1 MTHQVLARKWR
12 PRTFADVTGQQHV
25 VRALSNALQQH
36 RLHHAY
42 LLTGTRGV
50 GKTTLARIL
59 AKCLNCESGITNE
72 PCLTCSHCLAIEQG
86 QFIDL
91 IEIDAAS
98 RTRVEDTRDLLDN
111 VQYMPTVGR
120 YKVYLIDEV
129 HMLSNHSFNALLK
142 TLEEPPAHAIFI
154 LATTDPER
162 LPVTVLS
169 RCLQFQLKTMTPEQI
184 TQRLAHIL
192 EVENF
197 TFTQPALA
205 AIAHAAQGSM
215 RDALSLL
222 DQVIALGQGNVTEEA
237 ALDLLGGITT
247 EGILQLLQSITMSNG
262 EQTLTIIQQ
271 WLHDGIDF
279 QHALDGVI
287 DCLHQISVIQVVPKF
302 AEQNVASQE
311 LAQQLT
317 KEQVQLYYQ
326 IALYGKRD
334 LAYAPTPR
342 LGFEMTML
350 RMLAFAPAAKVEQ
363 PVLTH
368 AHDSS
373 NNIPKTLANNPTP
386 EVKIKNTESLVNA
399 KPDKIEK
406 PVSPP
411 IAAVIEN
418 ILTPTPQHETN
429 QPNIAP
435 TLIKSNESDWAK
447 IIPQLSLTG
456 PTKVLA
462 EYCLIKQFDDN
473 NMTLELDGS
482 HRAMLTQIS
491 QEKLTNA
498 ITNYYGKPI
507 HVKIEIG
514 QSGLACPANLAR
526 QREAA
531 ILDQAEQTLLK
542 DTGLQSL
549 LQRFDASI
557 EPGSIQAK
565 SEEERSK

>member
-12 PRTFADVTGQQHV
+12 PRTFSDVTGQQHV
-25 VRALSNALQQH
+25 VRALSNALQQQ

-59 AKCLNCESGITNE
+59 AKCLNCEVGITNE
-72 PCLTCSHCLAIEQG
+72 PCLTCNHCLAIEQG

-111 VQYMPTVGR
+111 VQYMPTIGR

-169 RCLQFQLKTMTPEQI
+169 RCLQFQLKAMTTEQI
-184 TQRLAHIL
+184 TQRLTHIL
-192 EVENF
+192 ETEQF
-197 TFTQPALA
+197 SFTQPALA
-205 AIAHAAQGSM
+205 TIAHAAQGSM

-222 DQVIALGQGNVTEEA
+222 DQVIALGQGQVTEQA

-247 EGILQLLQSITMSNG
+247 EGILTLLQAISNQDG
-262 EQTLTIIQQ
+262 KTTLAIIQQ
-271 WLHDGIDF
+271 WLHEGIDF
-279 QHALDGVI
+279 HHALDGVI
-287 DCLHQISVIQVVPKF
+287 DCLHQISVNQVIPDL
-302 AEQNVASQE
+302 AETQPINQT

-350 RMLAFAPAAKVEQ
+350 RMLAFAPAAAIEMPQSAAPIKQTSKAAISPQKEQ
-363 PVLTH
+363 APPVQKTMPQAAETTVVASTAALLQQ
-368 AHDSS
+368 SS
-373 NNIPKTLANNPTP
+373 DASPSFATTAPVKSAN
-386 EVKIKNTESLVNA
+386 
-399 KPDKIEK
+399 
-406 PVSPP
+406 
-411 IAAVIEN
+411 
-418 ILTPTPQHETN
+418 
-429 QPNIAP
+429 
-435 TLIKSNESDWAK
+435 SNWAE
-447 IIPQLSLTG
+447 IIPQLKLTG

-462 EYCLIKQFDDN
+462 DYCLIKHMDEN
-473 NMTLELDGS
+473 SIILELDGS

-491 QEKLTNA
+491 QEKLANA
-498 ITNYYGKPI
+498 ITNYYGKPLC
-507 HVKIEIG
+507 VTIEVG

-531 ILDQAEQTLLK
+531 ILNQAEQTLLK
-542 DTGLQSL
+542 DAGLQSL

-565 SEEERSK
+565 SEEEKSK

>member
-12 PRTFADVTGQQHV
+12 PSTFADVSGQQHV
-25 VRALSNALQQH
+25 VRALSNALQQR

-59 AKCLNCESGITNE
+59 AKCLNCERGMTHE
-72 PCLTCSHCLAIEQG
+72 PCLTCDSCQAIEQG

-142 TLEEPPAHAIFI
+142 TLEEPPAHVIFI

-162 LPVTVLS
+162 LPITVLS
-169 RCLQFQLKTMTPEQI
+169 RCLQFQLKAMTNEQI
-184 TQRLAHIL
+184 TQRLAYIL
-192 EVENF
+192 QDEKFEF
-197 TFTQPALA
+197 TPAALST
-205 AIAHAAQGSM
+205 IANAAQGSM

-222 DQVIALGQGNVTEEA
+222 DQVIALGQGKVTEQA

-247 EGILQLLQSITMSNG
+247 DSILQLLKSISDNQG
-262 EQTLTIIQQ
+262 AQVLELIQQ

-279 QHALDGVI
+279 QHAMNAVI
-287 DCLHQISVIQVVPKF
+287 DCLHQISILQMVPEK
-302 AEQNVASQE
+302 ADQHVLSQTI
-311 LAQQLT
+311 AQQLT
-317 KEQVQLYYQ
+317 KEQIQLYYQ

-334 LAYAPTPR
+334 LPYAPTPR

-350 RMLAFAPAAKVEQ
+350 RMLAFAPATEVAPERITKSYSPLAENQ
-363 PVLTH
+363 SMQ
-368 AHDSS
+368 AHTNKREADKKIASTPLPSS
-373 NNIPKTLANNPTP
+373 DDITIIAP
-386 EVKIKNTESLVNA
+386 E
-399 KPDKIEK
+399 
-406 PVSPP
+406 
-411 IAAVIEN
+411 
-418 ILTPTPQHETN
+418 PQHEISQPLVITN
-429 QPNIAP
+429 EPLNTPAAAII
-435 TLIKSNESDWAK
+435 TDELDWAT
-447 IIPQLSLTG
+447 IIQQLNLSG

-462 EYCLIKQFDDN
+462 DYCLIKQFDADTL
-473 NMTLELDGS
+473 MLELDGS

-507 HVKIEIG
+507 CVKIAIG
-514 QSGLACPANLAR
+514 QSGLSCPANLAR
-526 QREAA
+526 QRETA
-531 ILDQAEQTLLK
+531 ILEQAEQTLLK
-542 DTGLQSL
+542 DAGLQSL

-557 EPGSIQAK
+557 EPGSIQPK
-565 SEEERSK
+565 SQEETNK